1 MSEVAQ
7 RSSITLA
14 LTQWVGRAKS
24 GTGAGFRV
32 VRMVGSGGSERS
44 SRMDLRAIRNP
55 ALALQPE
62 PAAHHDK
69 LDEPGSKPMSHRT
82 P

>member
-1 MSEVAQ
+1 M
-7 RSSITLA
+7 
-14 LTQWVGRAKS
+14 
-24 GTGAGFRV
+24 GFRI

-69 LDEPGSKPMSHRT
+69 LYEPGSKPMSHRT
-82 P
+82 PYRSTS